1 MQTAATTTATG
12 GVVVKETIA
21 GIFTQT
27 LRTSGFMGLYKGVSA
42 PLVFVTP
49 LFALTFWSYDM
60 GQRLVSYAKSSN
72 SSQLTLTDKCIAGG
86 LSAIPAAAL
95 MVPSERIKVL
105 LQTAAP
111 GQYRGMID
119 CATQVYRSGGIQSI
133 FRGAGLT
140 LLRDIP
146 GSVAW
151 FGMYEAAKIGMMQAQ
166 GLTDT
171 SKLSPTAV
179 LSAGGLAGMA
189 CWIVQIPFDTL
200 KSRYQSAPDGTYPGG
215 ARDVWNSLIRNEGVG
230 GLYNGIRPALLRAFP
245 ANAACFFGMEVS
257 RKYLTFLD

>member
-1 MQTAATTTATG
+1 MQTAATTTASG

-27 LRTSGFMGLYKGVSA
+27 IRTSGLMGLYKGVSA
-42 PLVFVTP
+42 PLVAVTP
-49 LFALTFWSYDM
+49 LFALSFWSYDM
-60 GQRLVSYAKSSN
+60 GQRLVCYAKSTNSN
-72 SSQLTLTDKCIAGG
+72 QLTLTDKCIAGG
-86 LSAIPAAAL
+86 LSAIPTASL
-95 MVPSERIKVL
+95 MIPSERIKVL
-105 LQTAAP
+105 MQTAAP

-119 CATQVYRSGGIQSI
+119 CASQLYRSGGIQSI
-133 FRGAGLT
+133 FRGTGLT

-171 SKLSPTAV
+171 SKLSPLAV

-200 KSRYQSAPDGTYPGG
+200 KSRYQSAPDGMYPGG
-215 ARDVWNSLIRNEGVG
+215 ARDVFKRLIREEGAG
-230 GLYNGIRPALLRAFP
+230 ALFNGIRPALLRAFP
-245 ANAACFFGMEVS
+245 ANAACFYGMEVS
-257 RKYLTFLD
+257 RKFLAFMD